1 MPKSMSV
8 AAFAGAALAVLLSGC
23 VGFEHSSSVVS
34 PTDPAVR
41 SMLGEWAAAP
51 LTSFPT
57 PQSCGGLRWTIT
69 SQEAN
74 SIAGEFQATCAGGAS
89 LTGVASGTIDGNIQ
103 FQASGTAA
111 GLGPLT
117 CPFSL
122 TGTGDLQANTT
133 IRVTYSGQT
142 CLGPISGSEVVRR

>member
-8 AAFAGAALAVLLSGC
+8 AAIAGVALAMSLSGC
-23 VGFEHSSSVVS
+23 VGFEHKSTVVS
-34 PTDPAVR
+34 PSDPALR
-41 SMLGEWAAAP
+41 SYLGEWAAASV
-51 LTSFPT
+51 TSFPT

-69 SQEAN
+69 SQDAN

-89 LTGVASGTIDGNIQ
+89 LTGVASGTIDGNIH

-111 GLGPLT
+111 GLGPVT

-133 IRVTYSGQT
+133 ILVTYSGQT
-142 CLGPISGSEVVRR
+142 RLGPISGTEVLRR